1 MTPDDNLKHHAI
13 DVEGDCD
20 VISRRS
26 ALAAISGTLGLLALP
41 TNAALAAEAAPL
53 RVKFTKGQNLRYL
66 MTVAVDMQASTNGQ
80 DFSQIMSND
89 TILTWKVLSV
99 KPDGVAT
106 IDQTNQRSRLDMKN
120 PGVEIQFDTAK
131 PKDDE
136 EQERPEEFQAITDG
150 MRNIVGKPIELT
162 VNPRGEI
169 DKIKYSQEFLDAIGM
184 TQEFMDFG
192 FNRDK
197 PLKRRGEL
205 GLIELPAKALAVG
218 QSSEEPR
225 SLHNPVTD
233 KDIKY
238 TFKYTR
244 KPAEKVG
251 ARDVAR
257 VDFVVEFDPESV
269 KGLGAEKYEAEGKI
283 LLDEQA
289 GVIVAIDYKQVMAIE
304 LDAGLKATLG
314 SNPTDLKGKNVQT
327 VTRTTRLL
335 ADGEDPFAEKQGN

>member
-1 MTPDDNLKHHAI
+1 MTPDDNCKHHSVDAQS
-13 DVEGDCD
+13 DRD

-26 ALAAISGTLGLLALP
+26 ALAAISGTLGLLAVP
-41 TNAALAAEAAPL
+41 TNAAFAAETAPL
-53 RVKFTKGQNLRYL
+53 RVKFTKGQNLRYV
-66 MTVAVDMQASTNGQ
+66 MTVAVNMKGSANGQ
-80 DFSQIMSND
+80 DFSQDMTND
-89 TILTWKVLSV
+89 SILTWKVLSV

-106 IDQTNQRSRLDMKN
+106 IAQTNQRSRLDMKN

-136 EQERPEEFQAITDG
+136 EQKRPEEFQAITDG

-162 VNPRGEI
+162 VNSRGEI
-169 DKIKYSQEFLDAIGM
+169 DKIKYSQEFLDALGM

-192 FNRDK
+192 FERDK

-205 GLIELPAKALAVG
+205 GLIELPAKALSVG

-225 SLHNPVTD
+225 SLPNPVTN
-233 KDIKY
+233 KVIKY
-238 TFKYTR
+238 VFKYTR
-244 KPAEKVG
+244 MPAEKFG
-251 ARDVAR
+251 AREVAR
-257 VDFVVEFDPESV
+257 VDYVVEFDPDSV
-269 KGLGAEKYEAEGKI
+269 KGLGAEKYGAEGKI

-289 GVIVAIDYKQVMAIE
+289 GVIVGIDYKQIMAIE

-314 SNPTDLKGKNVQT
+314 SNPTDLNGKNVQT

-335 ADGEDPFAEKQGN
+335 ADDEDPFAEKQGE